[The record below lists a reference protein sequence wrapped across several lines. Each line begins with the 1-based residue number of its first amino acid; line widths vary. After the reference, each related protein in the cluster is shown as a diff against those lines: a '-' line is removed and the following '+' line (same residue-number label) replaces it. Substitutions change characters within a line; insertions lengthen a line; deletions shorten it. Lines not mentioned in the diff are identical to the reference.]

1 MEINLNTAR
10 DICSIIQ
17 TNKSK
22 TIQFKIIV
30 ILNQFKNYLVD
41 LEWRKRSKL
50 SNRINEELDARAWQ
64 VHLHRGSF
72 ILDRRGEKVEACP
85 NQNSI
90 LVARSL
96 VFLRPISASF
106 PAEEVDNREET
117 AARVHTSRRGVLCN
131 RGCQGG
137 EHTHPFLPYYGSHA
151 GVRRVQRVT
160 RFPKDSVTADFA
172 ISKDSFCKCDF
183 SPLDRFESCVTRFVS
198 LLSGCIGSN

>member
-1 MEINLNTAR
+1 M
-10 DICSIIQ
+10 
-17 TNKSK
+17 
-22 TIQFKIIV
+22 
-30 ILNQFKNYLVD
+30 
-41 LEWRKRSKL
+41 
-50 SNRINEELDARAWQ
+50 
-64 VHLHRGSF
+64 HLHRGSF
-72 ILDRRGEKVEACP
+72 ILDRRREKVEACP

-183 SPLDRFESCVTRFVS
+183 SPLDRFESHDSNLFWVDVSVRIRFWV
-198 LLSGCIGSN
+198 GIVVYRDEGSIIYS

>member
-50 SNRINEELDARAWQ
+50 SNRINEKLDARAWQ

-85 NQNSI
+85 NSKFDPCCAI
-90 LVARSL
+90 
-96 VFLRPISASF
+96 PSF
-106 PAEEVDNREET
+106 PPPDFRFFSGRGGRQSRGDSCARAHLEERRIMQPRMSRGR
-117 AARVHTSRRGVLCN
+117 AHTPSSLIMEAT
-131 RGCQGG
+131 RGCG
-137 EHTHPFLPYYGSHA
+137 A
-151 GVRRVQRVT
+151 CN
-160 RFPKDSVTADFA
+160 A
-172 ISKDSFCKCDF
+172 
-183 SPLDRFESCVTRFVS
+183 
-198 LLSGCIGSN
+198 